1 MSIQL
6 LLYRV
11 HLLGVL
17 DATVAV
23 LTSTNQYLGV
33 LDTTVAVLTSNN
45 QYLGV
50 LIVIALADFDPLI

>member
-6 LLYRV
+6 
-11 HLLGVL
+11 
-17 DATVAV
+17 
-23 LTSTNQYLGV
+23 V

-50 LIVIALADFDPLI
+50 LDTTVAVLTSTNQYLGVLDTIQLLLYQVHLGTDW